1 MVIPLEMFSL
11 LFLIVNF
18 NPNMYLT
25 RAFLALQN
33 LGGGGGHWA
42 PLRIS
47 LILHPKLTKLGTIV
61 DCDKLYFILVVKV
74 LNWL

>member
-33 LGGGGGHWA
+33 LGGGEGIG
-42 PLRIS
+42 PPS
-47 LILHPKLTKLGTIV
+47 VFP
-61 DCDKLYFILVVKV
+61 LYFILS
-74 LNWL
+74 

>member
-25 RAFLALQN
+25 RAFLALLN
-33 LGGGGGHWA
+33 LGGGGGEGIG
-42 PLRIS
+42 PPS
-47 LILHPKLTKLGTIV
+47 VFP
-61 DCDKLYFILVVKV
+61 LYFILS
-74 LNWL
+74 